1 MKGKLIM
8 TLTTLAYILLSTQR
22 AADLRP
28 THDAIELADLL
39 INTASDDQLDLMI
52 ETETDLDDEMI
63 IPELRAIMTEMIL
76 NPID

>member
-8 TLTTLAYILLSTQR
+8 TLTTLAYMLLSTQR

-28 THDAIELADLL
+28 THDAAELADHL
-39 INTASDDQLDLMI
+39 INISTLPDTITDADTDDLH
-52 ETETDLDDEMI
+52 
-63 IPELRAIMTEMIL
+63 AIMTEMIL